1 MDMEQAKN
9 LVEIDPLDIRGQKVP
24 TFVRRSGDGF
34 CASLGGKDFYA
45 ESVEALRLK
54 LMAATKR
61 VSVKIDVPFTQVT
74 DSGVRHGTVTSVH
87 ASTGNFMVLWT
98 HAPRP
103 EQESPYLART
113 YRPFEPEEAAE
124 ATRLI
129 DAVKAAEAAK
139 RKFLGRI
146 LEIRLEDEVK
156 KAIDA
161 APEPAGK
168 EVKL

>member
-1 MDMEQAKN
+1 MEQQTH

-34 CASLGGKDFYA
+34 MAALGAKEFYA
-45 ESVEALRLK
+45 ESVESLRLK

-74 DSGVRHGTVTSVH
+74 DLGIRHGTVTSIH

-98 HAPRP
+98 DRP
-103 EQESPYLART
+103 QTVQLDNVYGT
-113 YRPFEPEEAAE
+113 MYRRFDPEESAE

-129 DAVKAAEAAK
+129 DAVKAAKAYKE
-139 RKFLGRI
+139 KFLNRI
-146 LEIRLEDEVK
+146 LRVDLQSEVE
-156 KAIDA
+156 KAIKA
-161 APEPAGK
+161 APEPVGK
-168 EVKL
+168 KVKV